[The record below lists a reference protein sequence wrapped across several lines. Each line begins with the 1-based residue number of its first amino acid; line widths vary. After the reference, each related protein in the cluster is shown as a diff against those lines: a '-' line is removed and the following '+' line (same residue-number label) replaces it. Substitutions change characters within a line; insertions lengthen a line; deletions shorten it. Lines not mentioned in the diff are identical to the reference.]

1 MMKYDFKGITC
12 EQLSFKLNRVK
23 LEPNQR
29 LDIKPQFSRQVRK
42 ANENNKLMFINL
54 KVAVL
59 STEAEPKPFD
69 IEVSIVGIYELAETP
84 NAQQERDFV
93 IEATGMLY
101 PYLRAM
107 VTNLTAQ
114 AYIQPLNLPVINGP
128 IFPED
133 RDVYAFSVGGEDKLN

>member
-1 MMKYDFKGITC
+1 MMKYDFKGISC
-12 EQLSFKLNRVK
+12 EQLSFKLNRVR

-42 ANENNKLMFINL
+42 SNENPKMMFVNL

-59 STEAEPKPFD
+59 TNENEPKPFD
-69 IEVSIVGIYELAETP
+69 IEVSIVGIYELAEVANP
-84 NAQQERDFV
+84 QQERDFV
-93 IEATGMLY
+93 IEATSMLY
-101 PYLRAM
+101 PYLRSM

-114 AYIQPLNLPVINGP
+114 AYIQPLNMPVLNGP

-133 RDVYAFSVGGEDKLN
+133 RDTYAFSVSDN

>member
-1 MMKYDFKGITC
+1 MKYELKGITT

-42 ANENNKLMFINL
+42 ANDNPKLMFVNL

-59 STEAEPKPFD
+59 TNEKEPKPFD
-69 IEVSIVGIYELAETP
+69 IEVSLVGVYELESAP
-84 NAQQERDFV
+84 NPQQERDFV

-101 PYLRAM
+101 PYLRTA

-114 AYIQPLNLPVINGP
+114 AYISPLNLPVISGP

-133 RDVYAFSVGGEDKLN
+133 RDTYAFSVGDN

>member
-12 EQLSFKLNRVK
+12 EQLSFKLNSVK

-133 RDVYAFSVGGEDKLN
+133 RDTYAFSVSDN

>member
-42 ANENNKLMFINL
+42 ANENNKLKFINL

-133 RDVYAFSVGGEDKLN
+133 RDTYAFSVSDN

>member
-1 MMKYDFKGITC
+1 MKYDFKGISC
-12 EQLSFKLNRVK
+12 EQLSFRLNRVR

-42 ANENNKLMFINL
+42 SNENPKMMFVNL

-59 STEAEPKPFD
+59 TNENEPKPFD
-69 IEVSIVGIYELAETP
+69 IEVSIVGIYELAEV
-84 NAQQERDFV
+84 ADARQERDFV
-93 IEATGMLY
+93 IEATSMLY
-101 PYLRAM
+101 PYLRSM

-114 AYIQPLNLPVINGP
+114 AYIQPLNLPVLNGP

-133 RDVYAFSVGGEDKLN
+133 RDTYAFSVSDN

>member
-1 MMKYDFKGITC
+1 MMKYSFKGITC
-12 EQLSFKLNRVK
+12 EQLSFRLNRVK

-42 ANENNKLMFINL
+42 ANENPRLMFVNL

-59 STEAEPKPFD
+59 TNDAEPKPFD
-69 IEVSIVGIYELAETP
+69 IEVSIVGVYELEQAP
-84 NAQQERDFV
+84 DAQQERDFV

-101 PYLRAM
+101 PYLRSI

-133 RDVYAFSVGGEDKLN
+133 RDTYAFSVGSDN

>member
-114 AYIQPLNLPVINGP
+114 AYIQPLNLPVFNGP

-133 RDVYAFSVGGEDKLN
+133 RDTYAFSVSDN

>member
-1 MMKYDFKGITC
+1 MIKYNFKGVSC
-12 EQLSFKLNRVK
+12 EQLSFKLNRVR

-42 ANENNKLMFINL
+42 SNENPKHMFVNL

-69 IEVSIVGIYELAETP
+69 IEVSIVGIYDLNDIP
-84 NAQQERDFV
+84 DQQQERDFV
-93 IEATGMLY
+93 IEATSMLY
-101 PYLRAM
+101 PYLRSF

-114 AYIQPLNLPVINGP
+114 AYIQPLNLPVLNGP

-133 RDVYAFSVGGEDKLN
+133 RDTYAFSVDN

>member
-1 MMKYDFKGITC
+1 MKYDFKGITV
-12 EQLSFKLNRVK
+12 EELSFNLNRVRI
-23 LEPNQR
+23 EPNQR

-133 RDVYAFSVGGEDKLN
+133 RDTYAFSVSDN